1 MIWFLF
7 KCFCHRLSNTL
18 IILSENVTETITL
31 LKDGCGIL
39 IRWWLLIKFWI
50 TYRRKL
56 IDFDELI
63 VFKWFC
69 KYSSVKIIIL
79 HLEVVTFHFEIMS
92 VARFLKVLGII
103 QWYLFK
109 RKNGSSSLFKFFLLF
124 REVYKNFYQVKWIS
138 WISSVVNWTV
148 ANVPNELNGQASVL
162 RKLLLSDQL
171 LKAMYGKYL
180 WWLFKLKLLHT
191 P

>member
-1 MIWFLF
+1 M
-7 KCFCHRLSNTL
+7 
-18 IILSENVTETITL
+18 
-31 LKDGCGIL
+31 
-39 IRWWLLIKFWI
+39 
-50 TYRRKL
+50 

-69 KYSSVKIIIL
+69 KYSSVYIIFL

-92 VARFLKVLGII
+92 VARFFESSRNYPMISI
-103 QWYLFK
+103 QK
-109 RKNGSSSLFKFFLLF
+109 KNGSSSLFKFFLLF

-138 WISSVVNWTV
+138 WISSVGYWTV
-148 ANVPNELNGQASVL
+148 ANVPNELDGLASVL

-180 WWLFKLKLLHT
+180 WFLFKLKLLHT